1 MQVLDDIWASI
12 KGNAKTRYR
21 DPLIGT
27 FIVSWCFCNWD
38 KLAFLFWGTAK
49 VEDRISAL
57 AESMSV
63 VTEPSLVFTDLD
75 LIIFPVVITAS
86 YLFLMPWASLWVKK
100 KQEKSII
107 SQHTHAVDLDIEQAK
122 KQWELNK
129 EKLRSNPEKGFLAK
143 DVELDIQREKERLE
157 RRNKITNYIDKKV
170 EAATSLAEQN
180 KLGLE
185 DKKRSDEKERLALQE
200 KQRREDSEKQRFEEH
215 TAIHRATLAS
225 HRFPAAYYF
234 MDLLSTSLKEDNVV
248 LSLSALSS
256 CVAAIFGYKTVD
268 ELINDKEFHNDNL
281 KLLKYIVLD
290 DDLTKKLDS
299 ICEQEGSDNEDV
311 TPDLLF
317 DHIYGLFD
325 ELPYELLSEE
335 SLAETIS
342 ERINI
347 DGYDLLQ
354 SDELSGPSA
363 ETDTIFEEIFLEMDD
378 FALNVS
384 FDVKLSGYAS
394 GSHRREEGIQGQDLT
409 VHVEASCLPVLG
421 SFGLKDYEL
430 KITGSPRD
438 YGDE

>member
-1 MQVLDDIWASI
+1 M
-12 KGNAKTRYR
+12 
-21 DPLIGT
+21 
-27 FIVSWCFCNWD
+27 
-38 KLAFLFWGTAK
+38 
-49 VEDRISAL
+49 
-57 AESMSV
+57 
-63 VTEPSLVFTDLD
+63 
-75 LIIFPVVITAS
+75 
-86 YLFLMPWASLWVKK
+86 
-100 KQEKSII
+100 
-107 SQHTHAVDLDIEQAK
+107 
-122 KQWELNK
+122 
-129 EKLRSNPEKGFLAK
+129 
-143 DVELDIQREKERLE
+143 E

-170 EAATSLAEQN
+170 EAATLLAEKS
-180 KLGLE
+180 KLDLE

-225 HRFPAAYYF
+225 HRFPATYYF
-234 MDLLSTSLKEDNVV
+234 MDLLSNSLKEDNVV

-325 ELPYELLSEE
+325 ELPYELLSDE
-335 SLAETIS
+335 SLAEIIS
-342 ERINI
+342 ERINT
-347 DGYDLLQ
+347 DAYDLLQ
-354 SDELSGPSA
+354 SDDLSGSMA
-363 ETDTIFEEIFLEMDD
+363 ETDTIFDEIILEMDD
-378 FALNVS
+378 FSLNDS

-394 GSHRREEGIQGQDLT
+394 GSHRREEGVHGQDLT

-430 KITGSPRD
+430 EISGSPRD
-438 YGDE
+438 YSRE